1 MKCHLYLQ
9 ADGAPPRSLGYF
21 EVSSETQA
29 RQAANAQLRR
39 RPDAFAVDIWW
50 DSGELI
56 RIERPA
62 ANPAAAPGFRG
73 ADPAD
78 GRRLEP

>member
-21 EVSSETQA
+21 EVSGEVQA
-29 RQAANAQLRR
+29 RKAADAQLRR
-39 RPDAFAVDIWW
+39 RPDAHAVDIWW

-56 RIERPA
+56 RIERSA
-62 ANPAAAPGFRG
+62 LERAAPPPG
-73 ADPAD
+73 ADGERPGA
-78 GRRLEP
+78 RA